1 MTAYIRTLQSQEGD
15 TIYPRTLI
23 SAVQDGNGKTAQQII
38 GDKQDKILTFTNSS
52 ASSWSANDTYPDYAF
67 RCSIALTGVTAN
79 DYANIIFGMTEAT
92 SGDYAPLCETYAGGV
107 YIWSKKN
114 TAITI
119 PVITVLKG

>member
-1 MTAYIRTLQSQEGD
+1 MTI
-15 TIYPRTLI
+15 
-23 SAVQDGNGKTAQQII
+23 
-38 GDKQDKILTFTNSS
+38 
-52 ASSWSANDTYPDYAF
+52 
-67 RCSIALTGVTAN
+67 N
-79 DYANIIFGMTEAT
+79 DYANIIFGMAEAT